1 MPGNGQG
8 SEATAGPPCRN
19 RSSLVVS
26 VPGELIAGVQRTLR
40 AIVSAAVGES
50 SPPSMSEA
58 AGVHGVPVATIGE
71 ASAKAGRGR
80 LAGVWA
86 GAGGSEQA
94 GAHAAMPSKARRCD
108 ARYEQSPSKRRS
120 CFWAHQY
127 QRCSSCDQ

>member
-19 RSSLVVS
+19 RPSLVAP
-26 VPGELIAGVQRTLR
+26 VPGDLIAGVERTLW
-40 AIVSAAVGES
+40 AIVSTAVGES

-71 ASAKAGRGR
+71 AAAKAGRVR

-94 GAHAAMPSKARRCD
+94 GAHAAMSSKARRCD
-108 ARYEQSPSKRRS
+108 ARCEQSPSKRLS
-120 CFWAHQY
+120 CVWIHRY